1 MAEITLL
8 QTPIT
13 PHTIGRIPA
22 VRLVG
27 GKAYGL
33 YWLSRHGFNA
43 PSTWTLTTL
52 AFDYALREVGLIQ
65 QVIELWRTIS
75 SAEVDW
81 EDTQSV
87 LEELKE
93 SRQGIINTL
102 KHLPLLPKISKELST
117 LPPLTHWAVRSSAN
131 VEDNPRYSFAGQF
144 KSHLYVPASRQ
155 PLWEAVCDVWAS
167 LFNRE
172 ALTYCA
178 QRHTLLPKMAVI
190 LQPITPI
197 TEEYRSGV
205 AFSHSPIPT
214 FPGVLIQAAYGT
226 GYTVVEGL
234 GGDLYSV
241 ENDKVLVHPMKPPRI
256 RITSPLGFTEEA
268 APPDG
273 MALTE
278 DEARYLAGKVREI
291 SQLWSRP
298 VDTEFTWRKGGEPL
312 FVQVRSTAA
321 QR

>member
-1 MAEITLL
+1 MAEAFL

-13 PHTIGRIPA
+13 PHTIERLPT
-22 VRLVG
+22 VHLVG

-33 YWLSRHGFNA
+33 YWLARHGFEA
-43 PSTWTLTTL
+43 PPTWTLTTA
-52 AFDYALREVGLIQ
+52 AFDYVLH
-65 QVIELWRTIS
+65 QVKLTPKVIALWRALTD
-75 SAEVDW
+75 AQVDW
-81 EDTQSV
+81 ANTQELLERLED
-87 LEELKE
+87 
-93 SRQGIINTL
+93 SRQEIIATL
-102 KHLPLLPKISKELST
+102 KNLPLIPEISKHLSL
-117 LPPLTHWAVRSSAN
+117 LPSKSHWAVRSSAN

-155 PLWEAVCDVWAS
+155 RLWEAICDVWTS

-172 ALTYCA
+172 ALVYCA
-178 QRHTLLPKMAVI
+178 QRNTLLPKMAVI
-190 LQPITPI
+190 LQPITQI
-197 TEEYRSGV
+197 TAEYRSGV

-241 ENDKVLVHPMKPPRI
+241 SGDEVLVYPMRPPRI
-256 RITSPLGFTEEA
+256 RVTSPLGFTEEA
-268 APPDG
+268 SPPDG
-273 MALTE
+273 LALTE
-278 DEARYLAGKVREI
+278 DEARYLADKVRQIAE
-291 SQLWSRP
+291 LWRRP

-321 QR
+321 KR